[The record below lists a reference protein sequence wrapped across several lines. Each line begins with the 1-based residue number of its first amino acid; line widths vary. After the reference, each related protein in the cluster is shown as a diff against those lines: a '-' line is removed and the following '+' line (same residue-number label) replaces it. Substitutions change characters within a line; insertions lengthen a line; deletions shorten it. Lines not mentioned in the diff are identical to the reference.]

1 MRHIPGVSLHW
12 PGEDKADI
20 LSSPGQKIVDRW
32 RYTHVHERGWLDI
45 GYHYIVHRNAEGNAE
60 VYDGRPDSLPGAH
73 SGTNWGNQFL
83 GINVAYGM
91 DESVPEDIFDEL
103 AQLIAD
109 LSKEYGF
116 DINRSTVKGHRNFL
130 ATECPGASLV
140 HRFDELIALARQKK
154 SGKQPVATEPP
165 PEPKPEEQLHPAR
178 LKIEL
183 PDGTV
188 QTVDAVLIN
197 SQLFVHVPKLG
208 PTSWDGS
215 TKTGTLNLKE
225 LKQ

>member
-12 PGEDKADI
+12 PAESRGQI
-20 LSSPGQKIVDRW
+20 LRDAGQAIVDRW
-32 RYTHVHERGWLDI
+32 RHAHMNINGWRDI
-45 GYHYIVHRNAEGNAE
+45 GYHYIVHRDSNGMAH

-91 DESVPEDIFDEL
+91 DEQVPGNIFTVL

-116 DINRSTVKGHRNFL
+116 EINRNTVKGHRDFL
-130 ATECPGASLV
+130 ATQCPGGSLYN
-140 HRFDELIALARQKK
+140 RLDELIDLAKLRYSEKK
-154 SGKQPVATEPP
+154 PMQPP
-165 PEPKPEEQLHPAR
+165 PDPAPEQKPEEQLHPAR
-178 LKIEL
+178 LRIQYPNGIEKE
-183 PDGTV
+183 
-188 QTVDAVLIN
+188 VDAVLIN

-208 PTSWDGS
+208 PTDWDGD
-215 TKTGTLNLKE
+215 TRTGHLII
-225 LKQ
+225 